1 MSRRP
6 RVAVIVLLAGAV
18 LLGGCVYYNGM
29 YNTNRLAKS
38 ARRAERDGRQFE
50 ATSLWGQV
58 ITRADSLVERHPRSK
73 YADEAKMLRGL
84 ALARLRQC
92 PEAVGPLASLSFID
106 RADDLAEEA
115 ALALGRCQLE
125 MGDAA
130 LADLA
135 FVRVSQST
143 DSARRKEARFQRARA
158 LRMAGRYEEALA
170 LMREAPDPR
179 GRNDLLLA
187 LAGTGHADEAFA
199 LADSLLAMHDT
210 TLVWDSVVVALARQ
224 DPRMAS
230 GLVGRLQRD
239 PRLTPQL
246 RARRLY
252 EDAVR
257 LASIDS
263 ASSRARMEEA
273 ARVRGAGESGERAR
287 LQLLRLQLGSAR
299 TLDDLAAP
307 GDSLAA
313 MARRTSSVAA
323 EAGQIEATVARLR
336 QLPDSAAPVVPR
348 GDLRLFLGAE
358 VARDTIGSPVLAA
371 ALFRRLADDWPASP
385 YAPKALLA
393 ADRLDPTDID
403 ASRARLDS
411 LYADSPYLAIA
422 RGEDA
427 PAYQVL
433 EDSLQAYAATQVV
446 ARPVQP
452 NQPRRPSSGVRRRV
466 EPAAPGGRQAPEQD
480 ANERSPAARRGLPR

>member
-1 MSRRP
+1 M
-6 RVAVIVLLAGAV
+6 AVIVLLAGAV

-38 ARRAERDGRQFE
+38 ARKAERDGRQFE

-58 ITRADSLVERHPRSK
+58 ITRADSLMERHPRSK
-73 YADEAKMLRGL
+73 YVDEAKMLRGL

-106 RADDLAEEA
+106 RTDDLAEEA

-135 FVRVSQST
+135 FRRVSEST

-158 LRMAGRYEEALA
+158 LRMTGRYEEALA

-210 TLVWDSVVVALARQ
+210 TLVWDSVVVTLARQ

-252 EDAVR
+252 EDAIR
-257 LASIDS
+257 LASVDS
-263 ASSRARMEEA
+263 ALSKARLEEA
-273 ARVRGAGESGERAR
+273 ARLPGAGESGERAR
-287 LQLLRLQLGSAR
+287 LQLLRQRLGAAR

-313 MARRTSSVAA
+313 LAGRTSNVAA
-323 EAGQIEATVARLR
+323 EAGQMEATVARLR
-336 QLPDSAAPVVPR
+336 QLPDSAAPIVPR

-358 VARDTIGSPVLAA
+358 AARDTIGSPVLAA
-371 ALFRRLADDWPASP
+371 ALFRRLADDWPGSP

-393 ADRLDPTDID
+393 AERLDPTDSD

-427 PAYQVL
+427 PAYRVL
-433 EDSLQAYAATQVV
+433 EDSLQAYAAQMV
-446 ARPVQP
+446 ARPV
-452 NQPRRPSSGVRRRV
+452 RPSQPGRPSPGVRRRV
-466 EPAAPGGRQAPEQD
+466 EPDAPGERRPRERD
-480 ANERSPAARRGLPR
+480 ANERLPAAGRGLPR